1 MGYSGRL
8 YDRIRDLKE
17 GDSMEIEYYLA
28 LAIAGD
34 GALIPFLPDTATGSP
49 RTIAMAVFAVL
60 TAITLVVH
68 KHNGGA

>member
-1 MGYSGRL
+1 
-8 YDRIRDLKE
+8 
-17 GDSMEIEYYLA
+17 MEIEYYLA